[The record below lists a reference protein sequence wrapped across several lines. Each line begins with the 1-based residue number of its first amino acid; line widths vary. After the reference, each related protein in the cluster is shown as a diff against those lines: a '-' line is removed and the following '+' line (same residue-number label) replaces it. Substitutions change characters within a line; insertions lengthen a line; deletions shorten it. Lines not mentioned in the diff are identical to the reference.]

1 MKKNLTPKIFKLALT
16 ALITTSGMLFNFP
29 VEAQSLIK
37 YPRDYKSRLLV
48 AQINCEDTNNV
59 PEANACLAEAD
70 RELNKTYQQ
79 LIRGLTGEDRKKLI
93 LAEQSWIK
101 YRDANCAFRIRE
113 LTLNTSMGLQFYSVC
128 KTRITKERT
137 EELKR

>member
-1 MKKNLTPKIFKLALT
+1 MKNNLTPKFSKLALT
-16 ALITTSGMLFNFP
+16 ALITTSGMLLCSH

-37 YPRDYKSRLLV
+37 SPGEHKSFSLI
-48 AQINCEDTNNV
+48 AQVNCEDTNNV

-70 RELNKTYQQ
+70 LELNKAYQQ
-79 LIRGLTGEDRKKLI
+79 LIRGLTGEDRRKLI

-113 LTLNTSMGLQFYSVC
+113 FTLNTSMGLRFYSVC